1 MKFNVLFFAT
11 VKLRTGVPRTEIE
24 VHKIPVKVQDLLR
37 EVELLYPKIGP
48 SMGTL
53 LVAVNKEFA
62 SRDQTIQS
70 GDEIALFPPVS
81 GG

>member
-1 MKFNVLFFAT
+1 MKFKVLFFAT
-11 VKLRTGVPRTEIE
+11 VKLRTGVSNAEFDLDIDQP
-24 VHKIPVKVQDLLR
+24 KIQDLLN
-37 EVELLYPKIGP
+37 EVERRYPKIGP

-62 SRDQTIQS
+62 AKDQIIRD
-70 GDEIALFPPVS
+70 GDELALFPPVS